1 MAETTRTIIG
11 RQIRVLRER
20 KGLTLNQLALMIGT
34 ERSYLGKIEAG
45 KINTSIDKLE
55 KIAKGLDMTIFE
67 FFDSLHDR
75 TDFSK

>member
-1 MAETTRTIIG
+1 MAETTRTLIG
-11 RQIRVLRER
+11 KHIRTLREG

-55 KIAKGLDMTIFE
+55 RIAKGLDMTLFE
-67 FFDSLHDR
+67 FFDSMHR
-75 TDFSK
+75 A